1 VPMVGGDGWES
12 PKLIEIGGK
21 SLEGSFYSNHYHV
34 DDPSPA
40 VRDFVVAYEKKYGT
54 QPDAMAALG
63 YDSMKFLAAAMERA
77 SSLDG
82 PVLRDEIA
90 KTADFHGVTGTITL
104 GPDRNPLNKKLVV
117 LEIKDGKL
125 VLRATVDPAADAA
138 AAAAPAETATA
149 AATESAAATK

>member
-1 VPMVGGDGWES
+1 MR
-12 PKLIEIGGK
+12 
-21 SLEGSFYSNHYHV
+21 N
-34 DDPSPA
+34 
-40 VRDFVVAYEKKYGT
+40 FVLAYQKKYGT
-54 QPDAMAALG
+54 TPDAMAALG

-90 KTADFHGVTGTITL
+90 KSAGFEGVTGTITL

-138 AAAAPAETATA
+138 AAAPAATTTAAPADTAATATTA
-149 AATESAAATK
+149 PAAATK